1 MQIFGMEDN
10 FWTTGGPGPGG
21 PCSEIYVDRG
31 PEYGK
36 DGGPAADETRFIE
49 IWDLVFENYEVDNVK
64 SKTDLHIVG
73 ELNQK
78 NIDTGAGLER
88 LAYLMQGKQNIYETD
103 EVYPVIEAAEQL
115 SGRKYGEDAAA
126 DVKFRVVADHVRSAL
141 MIMSDGVRRP
151 TSPRLRAAPTAA
163 SHHPGHARAG
173 RHRAGDPAPAS
184 RLQGRD
190 GRQLPGARKD
200 VP

>member
-1 MQIFGMEDN
+1 
-10 FWTTGGPGPGG
+10 
-21 PCSEIYVDRG
+21 
-31 PEYGK
+31 
-36 DGGPAADETRFIE
+36 
-49 IWDLVFENYEVDNVK
+49 
-64 SKTDLHIVG
+64 
-73 ELNQK
+73 
-78 NIDTGAGLER
+78 
-88 LAYLMQGKQNIYETD
+88 MQGKQNIYETD

-141 MIMSDGVRRP
+141 MIMSDGVRPSNVGRGYVLR
-151 TSPRLRAAPTAA
+151 RLLRRTIQAM
-163 SHHPGHARAG
+163 R

>member
-1 MQIFGMEDN
+1 M
-10 FWTTGGPGPGG
+10 
-21 PCSEIYVDRG
+21 DRG

-115 SGRKYGEDAAA
+115 STASTARTRRGRQVPRRGRPRAFRA
-126 DVKFRVVADHVRSAL
+126 DDHVR
-141 MIMSDGVRRP
+141 RRAP
-151 TSPRLRAAPTAA
+151 VQRFAAATCCADCCAAPSRPCACWA
-163 SHHPGHARAG
+163 SP
-173 RHRAGDPAPAS
+173 S
-184 RLQGRD
+184 R
-190 GRQLPGARKD
+190 
-200 VP
+200 